1 MCAALLINGIAPEAV
16 AICVTGNAN
25 HAVAARP
32 STVTTRRKIKKA
44 KAWAK
49 PTDMVGMR
57 RRSAKRRTVRDDP
70 FCDHVRFAASDG
82 GQAIGSRAFVII
94 SHV

>member
-49 PTDMVGMR
+49 PTDMVAIGDR
-57 RRSAKRRTVRDDP
+57 RRDRHGRLLDSRRSPGTNS
-70 FCDHVRFAASDG
+70 DH
-82 GQAIGSRAFVII
+82 
-94 SHV
+94 